1 MKLLPVLPILLLP
14 ALALAQY
21 PTSDFPISYSPD
33 APGLVSAADLIPK
46 PAGQLGSITVRD
58 GHFFSGERRIRFWG
72 VNIAFGGNFPT
83 HDQADK
89 LASRLSN
96 FGINA
101 VRFHHMDMF
110 PFPAG
115 IFADQSLTKLSDEAL
130 DRLDYFIAALKKQGI
145 YSNLNLH
152 VSRQY
157 ARPHKWENADKLEN
171 YDKIVDVFHSELIE
185 ANKQYAT
192 DLLTHVNKYSNAR
205 LADEPAIC
213 MVEINNED
221 TIFFWG
227 GVQKLANLPQ
237 PYAGILQ
244 KLWNEWLLREYKT
257 RDGILA
263 AWQREDSL
271 APDEDPVKGT
281 VTRGILKTQTPSHPR
296 SVDWY
301 RFLQATDQ
309 KYFGQM
315 HNFLK
320 KQLGVKSPITGTIA
334 LGPLGALS
342 QSHMDFVDAHAY
354 WDHPRFPRRQW
365 DMKDWEIKNTAMSD
379 VPTSSALWGLAASRI
394 AGKPFTVTEYNHAAP
409 NEYQS
414 ECIPMIA
421 SFAAMQDWDAV
432 FLFAC
437 THNNKYEK
445 PKMES
450 FFDIEGNPLKMP
462 LMPLG
467 SRIFLGQCIPP
478 LSKQSTISPQLSEMF
493 STGARFHSDFWG
505 FIRQTQKVNWQ
516 DFLQSRFSVSF
527 SEVLHAMESGPGP
540 RAAWDTSGDPSTGR
554 YTVISDRAIIFT
566 GFPQNKTIDL
576 PSLKLTEIDSPFVSL
591 ILLSDDRKPLRESS
605 RLLLAIVGRG
615 GNKDMGWNEKRK
627 SVSDKWGAAP
637 PQIEVIKARLS
648 LASSKSHKL
657 YPLNPDGQRLEP
669 LTKPDN
675 AGFFL
680 GTAATLWYELSDK

>member
-21 PTSDFPISYSPD
+21 PTSDFPISFSPD
-33 APGLVSAADLIPK
+33 APGLLSASHLLPK
-46 PAGQLGSITVRD
+46 PAGKDGPIVARD
-58 GHFFSGERRIRFWG
+58 GHFYSGQNRIRFWG

-83 HDQADK
+83 HQEADK
-89 LASRLSN
+89 LAARLSN

-101 VRFHHMDMF
+101 VRFHHMDAY
-110 PFPAG
+110 PYPAG
-115 IFADQSLTKLSDEAL
+115 IFADQSLSKLSDEAL

-145 YSNLNLH
+145 YSNINLH

-171 YDKIVDVFHSELIE
+171 YDKIVDIFHPELIE

-192 DLLTHVNKYSNAR
+192 DLLTHVNKYTNTR
-205 LADEPAIC
+205 LADEPAVC

-237 PYAGILQ
+237 PYAGVLQ
-244 KLWNEWLLREYKT
+244 KQWNEWLLREYKS

-263 AWQREDSL
+263 AWQKEDSL
-271 APDEDPVKGT
+271 APDEDPLKGT
-281 VTRGILKTQTPSHPR
+281 VARGILKNQTPSHPR
-296 SVDWY
+296 SIDWY

-315 HNFLK
+315 HNYLK

-414 ECIPMIA
+414 ECIPIIA

-432 FLFAC
+432 FLFAY
-437 THNNKYEK
+437 THNAKYEK

-467 SRIFLGQCIPP
+467 SRIFLGQCVTR
-478 LSKQSTISPQLSEMF
+478 LSKQSTKSPQPAEMF

-516 DFLQSRFSVSF
+516 DFLQSRFAVSF
-527 SEVLHAMESGPGP
+527 SDVLHAMESEPGP
-540 RAAWDTSGDPSTGR
+540 KATWETKGDPGTGY

-576 PSLKLTEIDSPFVSL
+576 PPLKLTDVENPFISL
-591 ILLSDDRKPLRESS
+591 ILLSDDGKPLRESS
-605 RLLLAIVGRG
+605 KLLLALVGRG
-615 GNKDMGWNEKRK
+615 GNKDMGWNERRK
-627 SVSDKWGAAP
+627 SISDQWGKAP
-637 PQIEVIKARLS
+637 PQIELIKARLS
-648 LASSKSHKL
+648 LASSKS
-657 YPLNPDGQRLEP
+657 
-669 LTKPDN
+669 
-675 AGFFL
+675 
-680 GTAATLWYELSDK
+680 